1 MHCETDVG
9 GDEKTIISL
18 PCEKTKSQMNLTSFQ
33 EWLEQITTEKNG
45 VISGI
50 TVLAAWILR
59 LVLLKKKNKLSLYL
73 E

>member
-18 PCEKTKSQMNLTSFQ
+18 PCEKTKSQMNLTSLQ

-59 LVLLKKKNKLSLYL
+59 FVLLKKKQQSLYL